1 MKIRRALISVYNK
14 QGIIEFCKVLSTFGT
29 EIIATKGTFTFLKE
43 AGIPHLTRVSEV
55 TNFPEILTGRVK
67 TVHPHIV
74 GGILAQKEKNQHMK
88 ELKRL
93 GIQPIDMVV
102 CNFFPI
108 SNSIGMEH
116 QLEPFLENIDIGG
129 PNIIRAAAKNPHNVI
144 VLVNPNRYAQVIQTL
159 KELGDVGI
167 KIRLLLASEAFK
179 EIARYDSI
187 ISNIFEQT
195 SWKRLRS

>member
-1 MKIRRALISVYNK
+1 MKVRRALISVYNK
-14 QGIIEFCKVLSTFGT
+14 RGIIEFCKALSSLGT

-55 TNFPEILTGRVK
+55 TNFSEILTGRVK
-67 TVHPHIV
+67 TAHPHIV
-74 GGILAQKEKNQHMK
+74 GGILVQKEKKQHMK

-102 CNFFPI
+102 CNFSPI
-108 SNSIGMEH
+108 TNSGGMEH

-144 VLVNPNRYAQVIQTL
+144 VLVNPNRYAQVAQTL
-159 KELGDVGI
+159 KEHGDVEI
-167 KIRLLLASEAFK
+167 KMRLVLASEAFK
-179 EIARYDSI
+179 EIARYDSV

-195 SWKRLRS
+195 LLF